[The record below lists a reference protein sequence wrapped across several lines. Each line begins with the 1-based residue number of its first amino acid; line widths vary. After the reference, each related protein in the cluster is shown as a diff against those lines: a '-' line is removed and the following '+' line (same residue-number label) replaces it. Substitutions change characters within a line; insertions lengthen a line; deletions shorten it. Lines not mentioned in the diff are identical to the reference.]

1 MDGDDAERERDSIPG
16 VCTWLDIRECS
27 GCVLHNNLKCR
38 FDIKAQIF
46 FIVLFSCFAVPA
58 IMGMIMG
65 GYGWYL
71 SGWFI
76 FMLLNFTFWE
86 ARVLCSHCP
95 FWAEKSTVLRCLANS
110 GTIKLFKFHPEPA
123 SLIEKVQFV
132 IIVIILIG
140 YPFPFMLAGTQYI
153 MAGVAF
159 CGAVL
164 FAWVVYMFSCSRCV
178 NFSCIFNHVPRHV
191 IEKYLDRNPVMKK
204 VWREKEYTRAGQ

>member
-1 MDGDDAERERDSIPG
+1 VFCGSRNTG
-16 VCTWLDIRECS
+16 N
-27 GCVLHNNLKCR
+27 GY
-38 FDIKAQIF
+38 
-46 FIVLFSCFAVPA
+46 
-58 IMGMIMG
+58 G

-110 GTIKLFKFHPEPA
+110 GTIKLFKYNPEPA
-123 SLIEKVQFV
+123 SRIEKIQFV

-140 YPFPFMLAGTQYI
+140 YPFPFLLAGAQYI

-159 CGAVL
+159 LGAL
-164 FAWVVYMFSCSRCV
+164 LVYTFSCSRCI
-178 NFSCIFNHVPRHV
+178 NFSCIFNHVPRLV
-191 IEKYLDRNPVMKK
+191 IEKYLDKNPVIQKAWRKK
-204 VWREKEYTRAGQ
+204 GYTPAGR